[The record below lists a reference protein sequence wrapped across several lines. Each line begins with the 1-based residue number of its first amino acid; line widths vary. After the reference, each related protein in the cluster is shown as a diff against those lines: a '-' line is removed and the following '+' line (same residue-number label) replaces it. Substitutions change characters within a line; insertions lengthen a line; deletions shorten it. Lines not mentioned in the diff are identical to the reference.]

1 MPLYLALAPS
11 ATAALLAEPE
21 TARGLNVTGLAT
33 FSDSEPTSL
42 RWGEV
47 VPLSFFTPEALVR
60 ARVAKFPQPL
70 RSCAAPASSPARL
83 SVNFIVSCEPDVIS
97 DLTDACLSIRW
108 QVYRGGGDAL

>member
-47 VPLSFFTPEALVR
+47 VPLSFS
-60 ARVAKFPQPL
+60 L
-70 RSCAAPASSPARL
+70 RRHSFAPAWHNSRSPCAVAPL
-83 SVNFIVSCEPDVIS
+83 LPALLPAS
-97 DLTDACLSIRW
+97 LSI
-108 QVYRGGGDAL
+108 LL